1 MKGIKLSNIIIA
13 LVMAIFPFS
22 LFANQKVETPDFDFP
37 KEVSEKATAD
47 LAAALKANNGE
58 QMIDALVRYGIAE
71 GNISQENLPAIINK
85 IESVLKKEQ
94 RPDFKALL
102 LALEAKV
109 FRSYSNAYAGWRK
122 TSEAARPA
130 DYSEW
135 GRNDFNEKFG
145 ELMSEAVKDKDALR
159 KCAITDYANILKYN
173 ELGAIYQP
181 TLYDFLLAQKSD
193 FVSLTTEEETDQCE
207 YLLRAGYVPAY
218 LYSKSQSRNTAEKLK
233 LYEQYKDNE
242 HSGCLLAD
250 QFSTPATYALLKDYL
265 QRFPNGVYAYQVGSK
280 IAEIEHKKVNISHQ
294 NSSSSRDS
302 IQVEC
307 RLRNVND
314 FSISVYQV
322 PDSYLKALEKRG
334 ETNIDTK
341 KCKLIGTYDKHV
353 DGAMP
358 SFTDSVTTAVLN
370 PLPHGQYALVVSFR
384 NGGKTIEST
393 SRPNDMLLVYD
404 IASFTVAR
412 EKKETRI
419 FAADRTTGAPMKGV
433 SVKGENIDGVT
444 AADGSCALPL
454 EFENDREVLLSKGTD
469 KYAPKVSL
477 YQFDDTDNIQKSMSV
492 YTDLAIYRPGE
503 TIKFAAV
510 LYRVGTT
517 SRTVASGEA
526 IEVELKDTNYKSV
539 KKLKL
544 TSDAFGRIDGEFT
557 VPTDRMNGRWMVNCS
572 GSGFYGRRYVDVSE
586 YKTPTFAVEF
596 PDVSHNFVSKQP
608 VKITGTATTYSGM
621 PIANTEVK
629 LTLAKRE
636 WSWYWRY
643 QSEGGTTLNDTTVA
657 TDADGR
663 FAIEYPAGLFGE
675 EVGKYTWDWCSYT
688 LSAKVTTAAGE
699 SQEGYHS
706 FVVGRIR
713 SIEIR
718 DFTHEN
724 SKKAKLPVIFNST
737 DDADKSLVCTY
748 TLKDEN
754 GNVVKASS
762 FKTDALEADFSEVP
776 SGVYTI
782 EVQVADEP
790 NITSKAEA
798 IIYRSTDKRA
808 PVKDCAIWIPTE
820 AYRVDSKNVAH
831 ATIGVSAPE
840 SHIYYVAQSRAGV
853 VKEGWLHYK
862 QGLHDFALQIPN
874 APDEYL
880 SVQFINVYKGEVNRP
895 YHKFISNIN
904 EQKLNIKLNSFRD
917 KLVPGEKEK
926 WTMQF
931 VDKNGNPVQ
940 TAMMLEMYDK
950 ALESLS
956 SNKWNIYAAYLDAR
970 RYAIGT
976 SFYVYSR
983 FLSASYQDEVKI
995 KGHSPQWPEFN
1006 MYGQHFFPQFLVM
1019 ESAPVIAY
1027 GSAMKMS
1034 AKSQGVLEESKVET
1048 IDRANADD
1056 RANAE
1061 LSKESKA
1068 EEKPQ
1073 LNDIKLREA
1082 DIKTAL
1088 WKPMLTSDT
1097 GGNLVVEFEAPEF
1110 NTTWVM
1116 QAIAYTGN
1124 MVSNTI
1130 NREVLTQKPIMVKSS
1145 LPRFVRA
1152 GDKAVLKAS
1161 VMNATDEATTYSAI
1175 VELFNPR
1182 TQEVVATKNFEGNI
1196 AAKGTEVVGI
1206 EFAVPDTIPFVG
1218 FRVKAANTTF
1228 GDGEQVM
1235 LPVLSDIAPVIETEP
1250 FFVDAAMPHFE
1261 MKMPSFPLDS
1271 RVTLEYCDNPV
1282 WYCVTALPTIYEPN
1296 YHIAT
1301 SLAHNLFA
1309 EVLAQGVAKSNPLIK
1324 TAIQQWT
1331 ADGADSTLT
1340 SMLEKNKDLKTTD
1353 LLASPWVNEADRQSL
1368 RMSKLIELFDE
1379 KKMGAEHKKIV
1390 GALQK
1395 LQRADGGFPWYE
1407 YNGCRS
1413 SLWTSEVVLELIGE
1427 LQHMGYTTDDADI
1440 NTMLKKAL
1448 AYYDKEM
1455 LKLWNEQQK
1464 INKKNYSGFSS
1475 YVYVRSLFPG
1485 VKLPSGNDKMMKK
1498 ALSAMTKDWKGLP
1511 MGEKAYFAMALN
1523 RGGYRKVASRIVES
1537 LRQFAI
1543 VKPELGMYWDNL
1555 QVGWRYFDKVAVTAT
1570 ILEAMHEVGASQTEI
1585 DQIRKWILLMKQSN
1599 DWGSSSLAADAVYAI
1614 LSTGSQWLERSEKPS
1629 ITINGEA
1636 VQFSHIDE
1644 YVGYCRKTIPAKSG
1658 ATLKIERKGTSPA
1671 WGAVYCQYKA
1681 PMASVEAKDITEMS
1695 IRKEYLVYGADAK
1708 LIPATDGN
1716 FKVGDKVQVR
1726 VVIKNNKDL
1735 DFVTVTDQCAACFE
1749 PKDQLS
1755 GSRYMDG
1762 TYFFQETKDAQT
1774 NLFFTSLGKGTHII
1788 SYDVYVTA
1796 EGSFSAG
1803 IATAQCQYA
1812 PQLSAHSSGTQIT
1825 VQP

>member
-1 MKGIKLSNIIIA
+1 MKVTKLSNIIIA

-47 LAAALKANNGE
+47 LAAALKVSNGE

-71 GNISQENLPAIINK
+71 GNISQENLPAIIGK
-85 IESVLKKEQ
+85 IESVLKKET

-102 LALEAKV
+102 LTLEAKV

-135 GRNDFNEKFG
+135 GRNDFNEKIK
-145 ELMSEAVKDKDALR
+145 ELMTEAVSDKEALR
-159 KCAITDYANILKYN
+159 KCAIADYANILKYN

-181 TLYDFLLAQKSD
+181 TLYDFVLAQKGEFASESSD
-193 FVSLTTEEETDQCE
+193 EQTDQCE
-207 YLLRAGYVPAY
+207 YLLKAGYVPAY
-218 LYSKSQSRNTAEKLK
+218 LFSRSQGLNTAEKLK
-233 LYEQYKDNE
+233 LYDQYKDNE
-242 HSGCLLAD
+242 HSGCLLTDLLA
-250 QFSTPATYALLKDYL
+250 SAESYKHLKDYL
-265 QRFPNGVYAYQVGSK
+265 QRYPNGVYAYQVSERL
-280 IAEIEHKKVNISHQ
+280 AEIEYKKVDIKRA
-294 NSSSSRDS
+294 NSVSSRDS
-302 IQVEC
+302 IRVEC
-307 RLRNVND
+307 RVRNVSD

-322 PDSYLKALEKRG
+322 PDSYVEALEKRG

-341 KCKLIGTYDKHV
+341 KCKFIATYDKHV

-358 SFTDSVTTAVLN
+358 SFTDSVTTVVLN
-370 PLPHGQYALVVSFR
+370 PLPYGQYAFVVAFK
-384 NGGKTIEST
+384 NGSKTIEST
-393 SRPNDMLLVYD
+393 SRTNDLLLVYD

-419 FAADRTTGAPMKGV
+419 FAVDRTTGAPMKGV

-454 EFENDREVLLSKGTD
+454 EFENDREVLLSKGSD
-469 KYAPKVSL
+469 KYCPKVSL
-477 YQFDDTDNIQKSMSV
+477 YQFDGSVDIQNLISV

-503 TIKFAAV
+503 TINFAAV
-510 LYRVGTT
+510 LYRTGTT
-517 SRTVASGEA
+517 SKTVASGEV
-526 IEVELKDTNYKSV
+526 IEVELKDANYKSV

-544 TSDAFGRIDGEFT
+544 TSDAFGRIEGEFSI
-557 VPTDRMNGRWMVNCS
+557 PADRMNGRWLINCS

-629 LTLAKRE
+629 LSLTKRE

-643 QSEGGTTLNDTTVA
+643 QSERGTTLNDTIVT

-663 FAIEYPAGLFGE
+663 FTIEYPAGLFGE
-675 EVGKYTWDWCSYT
+675 EVGKYTWNWCSYA

-699 SQEGYHS
+699 SQEGCHS
-706 FVVGRIR
+706 FVVGKYR

-724 SKKAKLPVIFNST
+724 SKKAKLPVVFNST

-748 TLKDEN
+748 ALKDEN
-754 GNVVKASS
+754 GKVVKASS
-762 FKTDALEADFSEVP
+762 FKTDALDADFTDVP
-776 SGVYTI
+776 SGVYAI

-790 NITSKAEA
+790 DITSKAEA

-808 PVKDCAIWIPTE
+808 PVKDCAIWIPAE

-874 APDEYL
+874 APDEYI
-880 SVQFINVYKGEVNRP
+880 SVEFINVYKGEVCRY
-895 YHKFISNIN
+895 YHKFISTIN

-940 TAMMLEMYDK
+940 TAMMLELYDK

-983 FLSASYQDEVKI
+983 FLSASHQDEVTR
-995 KGHSPQWPEFN
+995 KGYSPQWPEFN
-1006 MYGQHFFPQFLVM
+1006 MYGQHFFPQFLM
-1019 ESAPVIAY
+1019 MDSAPVIAY

-1048 IDRANADD
+1048 IDRANA
-1056 RANAE
+1056 E

-1068 EEKPQ
+1068 EEKPL

-1124 MVSNTI
+1124 MVSSTI
-1130 NREVLTQKPIMVKSS
+1130 SREVLTQKPIMVKSS

-1152 GDKAVLKAS
+1152 GDKATLKAS
-1161 VMNATDEATTYSAI
+1161 VMNATDEATAYSAI

-1218 FRVKAANTTF
+1218 FRVKAANATF

-1235 LPVLSDIAPVIETEP
+1235 IPVLSDIAPVIETEP
-1250 FFVDAAMPHFE
+1250 FFVDAAKPHFE
-1261 MKMPSFPLDS
+1261 VKMPSFPLDS

-1324 TAIQQWT
+1324 AAIQQWT

-1340 SMLEKNKDLKTTD
+1340 SMLEKNKDLKITD

-1379 KKMGAEHKKIV
+1379 KKMSAEHKKIV

-1407 YNGCRS
+1407 YSGCRS
-1413 SLWTSEVVLELIGE
+1413 SLWTTEMVLELIGE
-1427 LQHMGYTTDDADI
+1427 LRHLGYTTEDADI
-1440 NTMLKKAL
+1440 NKMVGKAL

-1485 VKLPSGNDKMMKK
+1485 VKLPSGNDKMLKK
-1498 ALSAMTKDWKGLP
+1498 ALSAMAKDWKGLP

-1523 RGGYRKVASRIVES
+1523 RGGYKKVASRIVES

-1599 DWGSSSLAADAVYAI
+1599 DWGSSSLAADAVYAL
-1614 LSTGSQWLERSEKPS
+1614 LSTGSQWLERSEKPI
-1629 ITINGEA
+1629 ITIDGEA

-1644 YVGYCRKTIPAKSG
+1644 YVGYCRKTISVRSG
-1658 ATLKIERKGTSPA
+1658 ATLKIDRKGASPA

-1681 PMASVEAKDITEMS
+1681 PMASVEAKDIAEMS
-1695 IRKEYLVYGADAK
+1695 IRKEYLVYGADGK
-1708 LIPATDGN
+1708 LIPASDRN

-1735 DFVTVTDQCAACFE
+1735 DFVTVTDQRAACFE

-1774 NLFFTSLGKGTHII
+1774 NLFFTSLDKGTHII
-1788 SYDVYVTA
+1788 SYDVYVMA

-1812 PQLSAHSSGTQIT
+1812 PQLSAHTSGTQIS

>member
-1 MKGIKLSNIIIA
+1 MKVTKLSNIIIA

-47 LAAALKANNGE
+47 LAAALKVNNGE

-71 GNISQENLPAIINK
+71 GNVSQENMPAIIGK
-85 IESVLKKEQ
+85 IESVLKKEK

-102 LALEAKV
+102 LTLEAKV

-135 GRNDFNEKFG
+135 GRNDFNAKIK
-145 ELMSEAVKDKDALR
+145 ELMTEAVSDKEALR
-159 KCAITDYANILKYN
+159 KCAIIDYANILRCN

-181 TLYDFLLAQKSD
+181 TLYDFVLAQKGEFASESTD
-193 FVSLTTEEETDQCE
+193 EQTEQCE
-207 YLLRAGYVPAY
+207 YLLKAGYVPAY
-218 LYSKSQSRNTAEKLK
+218 LFSKSQGLNTAEKLK
-233 LYEQYKDNE
+233 LYDQYKDNE
-242 HSGCLLAD
+242 HSGCLLTD
-250 QFSTPATYALLKDYL
+250 LPASAESYKHLKDYL
-265 QRFPNGVYAYQVGSK
+265 QRYPNGVYVYQVSERL
-280 IAEIEHKKVNISHQ
+280 AEIECKKVDIIRA
-294 NSSSSRDS
+294 NSVSSRDS
-302 IQVEC
+302 IRVEC
-307 RLRNVND
+307 RVRNVND

-322 PDSYLKALEKRG
+322 PDSYVEALEKRG

-341 KCKLIGTYDKHV
+341 KCKFIATYDKHV

-358 SFTDSVTTAVLN
+358 SFTDTATTAVLN
-370 PLPHGQYALVVSFR
+370 PLPYGQYAFVVAFK
-384 NGGKTIEST
+384 NGSKMIEST
-393 SRPNDMLLVYD
+393 SRTNDLLLVYD

-419 FAADRTTGAPMKGV
+419 FAVDRTTGAPMKGV

-444 AADGSCALPL
+444 AADGSCALPM
-454 EFENDREVLLSKGTD
+454 EFDYDREVSLTKGID
-469 KYAPKVSL
+469 KYAPKVSV

-517 SRTVASGEA
+517 SKTVASGEV
-526 IEVELKDTNYKSV
+526 IEVELKDANYKLV

-544 TSDAFGRIDGEFT
+544 TSDAFGRIEGEFT
-557 VPTDRMNGRWMVNCS
+557 IPTDRMNGRWLVNCS
-572 GSGFYGRRYVDVSE
+572 GSGFYGRQYVDVSE

-621 PIANTEVK
+621 PIASTEVK
-629 LTLAKRE
+629 LTLSKRA

-643 QSEGGTTLNDTTVA
+643 ESEGGTTLNDTTVT

-663 FAIEYPAGLFGE
+663 FTIEYPAGLFGE

-699 SQEGYHS
+699 SREGYHS

-713 SIEIR
+713 SIEIK

-737 DDADKSLVCTY
+737 DEADKSLVCTY
-748 TLKDEN
+748 TLKDES

-776 SGVYTI
+776 SGVYSI

-790 NITSKAEA
+790 NITSKAEVV
-798 IIYRSTDKRA
+798 IYRSTDKCA
-808 PVKDCAIWIPTE
+808 PVKDCPIWIPTE
-820 AYRVDSKNVAH
+820 VYRVDGKNVAH
-831 ATIGVSAPE
+831 TTIGVSAPE
-840 SHIYYVAQSRAGV
+840 SHIYYVATSRSGI

-862 QGLHDFALQIPN
+862 RGMHDFALQIPN
-874 APDEYL
+874 APDEYI
-880 SVQFINVYKGEVNRP
+880 SVEFINVYKGEVCRY
-895 YHKFISNIN
+895 YHKFISTIN

-956 SNKWNIYAAYLDAR
+956 SNKWNIYASYLDAR

-976 SFYVYSR
+976 SFFVYSR
-983 FLSASYQDEVKI
+983 YLSASYQDEVKV
-995 KGHSPQWPEFN
+995 KGYSPEWPEFN
-1006 MYGQHFFPQFLVM
+1006 MYGQHFFPQFSLMDGV
-1019 ESAPVIAY
+1019 SVIAY

-1048 IDRANADD
+1048 IDRANA
-1056 RANAE
+1056 E
-1061 LSKESKA
+1061 LPKESKA

-1097 GGNLVVEFEAPEF
+1097 GGNLIVEFEAPEF

-1124 MVSNTI
+1124 MVSSSI
-1130 NREVLTQKPIMVKSS
+1130 SREVLTQKPIMVKSS
-1145 LPRFVRA
+1145 LPRFVRG
-1152 GDKAVLKAS
+1152 GDKVALKAS
-1161 VMNATDEATTYSAI
+1161 VMNATDEATTFSAV

-1182 TQEVVATKNFEGNI
+1182 TQEVVATKSFDGNL

-1218 FRVKAANTTF
+1218 FRVKAANATF

-1250 FFVDAAMPHFE
+1250 FFVDAAKPHFE
-1261 MKMPSFPLDS
+1261 VKMPSFPLDS

-1324 TAIQQWT
+1324 TAIQQWM

-1340 SMLEKNKDLKTTD
+1340 SMLEKNKDLKITD

-1368 RMSKLIELFDE
+1368 RMSKLIDLFDE
-1379 KKMGAEHKKIV
+1379 KKMSAEHKKIV

-1413 SLWTSEVVLELIGE
+1413 SLWTTEVVLELIGE
-1427 LQHMGYTTDDADI
+1427 LQHLGYTLDDADI
-1440 NTMLKKAL
+1440 NQMAKKAL
-1448 AYYDKEM
+1448 AYYDSEM
-1455 LKLWNEQQK
+1455 LKLWNQQQK
-1464 INKKNYSGFSS
+1464 VSKKNYSGFSS

-1523 RGGYRKVASRIVES
+1523 RGGYKKVASRIVES

-1555 QVGWRYFDKVAVTAT
+1555 QIGWRYFDKVAVTAT

-1599 DWGSSSLAADAVYAI
+1599 DWGSSSLAADAVYAL
-1614 LSTGSQWLERSEKPS
+1614 LSTGSQWLERSEKPI
-1629 ITINGEA
+1629 ITIDGEA

-1658 ATLKIERKGTSPA
+1658 ATLKIDRKGASPA

-1695 IRKEYLVYGADAK
+1695 IRKEYLVYGADGK
-1708 LIPATDGN
+1708 LIPATDRN

-1735 DFVTVTDQCAACFE
+1735 DFLTVTDQRAACFE

-1755 GSRYMDG
+1755 GSLYMDG

-1774 NLFFTSLGKGTHII
+1774 NLFFTSLDKGTHII

-1796 EGSFSAG
+1796 DGSFSAG

>member
-1 MKGIKLSNIIIA
+1 MKVTKLSNIIIA
-13 LVMAIFPFS
+13 VVMAIFPFS

-47 LAAALKANNGE
+47 LAAALKVNNGE

-71 GNISQENLPAIINK
+71 GNISQENLPAIIDK
-85 IESVLKKEQ
+85 IEAVLKKES
-94 RPDFKALL
+94 RPDFKSLL
-102 LALEAKV
+102 LTLEAKV
-109 FRSYSNAYAGWRK
+109 FRSYSNVYAGWRK

-135 GRNDFNEKFG
+135 GRNDFNAKIK
-145 ELMSEAVKDKDALR
+145 ELMTEAVSDKEALR
-159 KCAITDYANILKYN
+159 KCAITDYANILRCN
-173 ELGAIYQP
+173 ELGALYQP
-181 TLYDFLLAQKSD
+181 TLYDFVLAQKGEFASESTD
-193 FVSLTTEEETDQCE
+193 EQTDQCE
-207 YLLRAGYVPAY
+207 YLLKAGYVPAY
-218 LYSKSQSRNTAEKLK
+218 LFSKSQGLNTAEKLE
-233 LYEQYKDNE
+233 LYDQYKDNE
-242 HSGCLLAD
+242 HSGCLLTD
-250 QFSTPATYALLKDYL
+250 LPASAESYKHLKDYL
-265 QRFPNGVYAYQVGSK
+265 QRYPNGVYAYQVSERL
-280 IAEIEHKKVNISHQ
+280 AEIECKKVDIIRA
-294 NSSSSRDS
+294 NSVSSRDS
-302 IQVEC
+302 IRVEC
-307 RLRNVND
+307 RVRNVND

-322 PDSYLKALEKRG
+322 PDSYVEALEKRG

-341 KCKLIGTYDKHV
+341 KCKFIATYDKHV

-358 SFTDSVTTAVLN
+358 SFTDTATTAVLN
-370 PLPHGQYALVVSFR
+370 PLPYGQYAFVVAFK
-384 NGGKTIEST
+384 NGNKTIEST
-393 SRPNDMLLVYD
+393 LRTNDLLLVYD

-419 FAADRTTGAPMKGV
+419 FAVDRTTGAPLKGV

-444 AADGSCALPL
+444 AADGSCALPV
-454 EFENDREVLLSKGTD
+454 EFDYDREVSLTKGSD
-469 KYAPKVSL
+469 KYAPKVSV

-517 SRTVASGEA
+517 SKTVASGEV
-526 IEVELKDTNYKSV
+526 IEVELKDANYKSV
-539 KKLKL
+539 KKIKV
-544 TSDAFGRIDGEFT
+544 TSDAFGRIEGEFSI
-557 VPTDRMNGRWMVNCS
+557 PTDRMNGRWLVNLS

-629 LTLAKRE
+629 LTLSKRE

-643 QSEGGTTLNDTTVA
+643 QSEGGTTLNDTTVT

-663 FAIEYPAGLFGE
+663 FTIEYPAGLFGE

-699 SQEGYHS
+699 SREGYHS

-713 SIEIR
+713 SIEIH

-748 TLKDEN
+748 TLKDES

-776 SGVYTI
+776 SGVYSI

-790 NITSKAEA
+790 NITSKAEVV
-798 IIYRSTDKRA
+798 IYRSTDKCA
-808 PVKDCAIWIPTE
+808 PVKDCPIWIPTE
-820 AYRVDSKNVAH
+820 AYRVDEKNVAH
-831 ATIGVSAPE
+831 TTIGVSASE
-840 SHIYYVAQSRAGV
+840 SHIYYVATSRAGI

-862 QGLHDFALQIPN
+862 RGLHDFALQIPN
-874 APDEYL
+874 APDEYI
-880 SVQFINVYKGEVNRP
+880 SVEFINVFKGEVRRY
-895 YHKFISNIN
+895 YHKFISTIN

-956 SNKWNIYAAYLDAR
+956 SNKWNIYASYLDAR

-976 SFYVYSR
+976 SFFVYSR
-983 FLSASYQDEVKI
+983 YLSASYQDEVKV
-995 KGHSPQWPEFN
+995 KGYSPEWPVFN
-1006 MYGQHFFPQFLVM
+1006 MYGKHFFPQFSQFLVM
-1019 ESAPVIAY
+1019 DSAPVIAY

-1048 IDRANADD
+1048 FD

-1073 LNDIKLREA
+1073 LNEIKLREA

-1097 GGNLVVEFEAPEF
+1097 GGNLIVEFEAPEF

-1124 MVSNTI
+1124 MVSSSI
-1130 NREVLTQKPIMVKSS
+1130 SREVLTQKPIMVKSS
-1145 LPRFVRA
+1145 LPRFVRG
-1152 GDKAVLKAS
+1152 GDKVALKAS
-1161 VMNATDEATTYSAI
+1161 VMNATDEATTFSAV

-1182 TQEVVATKNFEGNI
+1182 TQEVVATKSFDGNL

-1218 FRVKAANTTF
+1218 FRVKATNATF

-1235 LPVLSDIAPVIETEP
+1235 LPVLSDIAPVIEAEP
-1250 FFVDAAMPHFE
+1250 FFVDAAKPHFE
-1261 MKMPSFPLDS
+1261 VKMPSFPLDS

-1324 TAIQQWT
+1324 TAIQQWM

-1340 SMLEKNKDLKTTD
+1340 SMLEKNKDLKITD

-1368 RMSKLIELFDE
+1368 RMSKLIDLFDE
-1379 KKMGAEHKKIV
+1379 KKMSAEHKKIV

-1413 SLWTSEVVLELIGE
+1413 SLWTTEVVLELIGE
-1427 LQHMGYTTDDADI
+1427 LQHLGYTLDDADI
-1440 NTMLKKAL
+1440 NQMAKKAL
-1448 AYYDKEM
+1448 AYYDSEM
-1455 LKLWNEQQK
+1455 LKLWNQQQK
-1464 INKKNYSGFSS
+1464 VSKKNYSGFSS
-1475 YVYVRSLFPG
+1475 YVYVRSLFSG

-1523 RGGYRKVASRIVES
+1523 RGGYKKVASRIVES

-1555 QVGWRYFDKVAVTAT
+1555 QIGWRYFDKVAVTAT

-1585 DQIRKWILLMKQSN
+1585 NQIRKWILLMKQSN
-1599 DWGSSSLAADAVYAI
+1599 DWGSSSLAADAVYAL

-1629 ITINGEA
+1629 ITIDGEA

-1658 ATLKIERKGTSPA
+1658 ATLKIDRKGASPA

-1695 IRKEYLVYGADAK
+1695 IRKEYLVYGADGK
-1708 LIPATDGN
+1708 LIPATDRN

-1735 DFVTVTDQCAACFE
+1735 DFVTVTDQRAACFE

-1774 NLFFTSLGKGTHII
+1774 NLFFTSLDKGTHII

-1796 EGSFSAG
+1796 EGHFSAG